1 MDKLIAEKETKV
13 KVEEEKIENQK
24 TNYNE
29 LVVKEQPPIQT
40 EYLNSLENITLA
52 DVKRKEDE
60 KKLEEFKIEKEILI
74 QQQFESEEVEKEEE
88 QVCQNI
94 IEKPNY
100 DLIEENKKVV
110 KLQSKKKSKAKSKK
124 KFAGLAIACALGAGA
139 IICVTNAVIIDN
151 MSSGF
156 VQLEEVYKMN
166 LMKYLKNI
174 ADLDTTKKSMEII
187 ETYPDEVL
195 NAGEVGNSTN
205 WFDRF
210 CNFIGGIFGG

>member
-1 MDKLIAEKETKV
+1 M
-13 KVEEEKIENQK
+13 
-24 TNYNE
+24 
-29 LVVKEQPPIQT
+29 
-40 EYLNSLENITLA
+40 
-52 DVKRKEDE
+52 
-60 KKLEEFKIEKEILI
+60 I

-110 KLQSKKKSKAKSKK
+110 KLQCKKKSKAKSKK
-124 KFAGLAIACALGAGA
+124 KFAGLAIAGALGAGA

-166 LMKYLKNI
+166 LMKYLKNLI
-174 ADLDTTKKSMEII
+174 HLS
-187 ETYPDEVL
+187 
-195 NAGEVGNSTN
+195 
-205 WFDRF
+205 
-210 CNFIGGIFGG
+210 